1 MFNSWSGS
9 YKAIAKVAWNKEI
22 EISRYCFMFGNDALF
37 RRVPVTP
44 DILSI
49 HNYGS

>member
-9 YKAIAKVAWNKEI
+9 YKAIAKVPWNKEI
-22 EISRYCFMFGNDALF
+22 DALF